1 MIRVRVRTEIVG
13 TSRISS
19 MRYVDIA
26 SSSDSPRTTRVT
38 DAAFCEKYM
47 AAWPALLA
55 PPTM

>member
-1 MIRVRVRTEIVG
+1 
-13 TSRISS
+13 
-19 MRYVDIA
+19 MRYVDMA

-38 DAAFCEKYM
+38 ERAFCEKYI